1 MRRRLIQSTL
11 AVVLV
16 VIAVFGVSLV
26 IVETRTIGA
35 SAQERVDLEAL
46 RLASIVDSRILGD
59 EQINAE
65 ILEDQVTDQRYA
77 RVAIP
82 GRDPIEVGTKPTGE
96 VIQSKEAVGEEGET
110 VVVEEPRSSITREV
124 GRTFL
129 IIGAV
134 ALLAVIAAVLLAVR
148 QANRLA
154 SPLTDLAETAERLGS
169 GDPRPRHKRYG
180 VPELDRVA
188 DVLDSSAERIARMLT
203 AERRLAADASHQLRT
218 PLTALSMRLEEITLT
233 DDPDTVKEEATI
245 ALGQVERLTD
255 VVQRLLTNSR
265 DPRTGSAVTFDLDEV
280 INQQLAEW
288 RPAYR
293 SVGRAIVSSGKRHLQ
308 AVGTPGAV
316 AQVLAALIENSL
328 MHGGGTVAL
337 RTRVTGN
344 QAVVEVTDE
353 GEESPPSSAPG
364 SSSGPS
370 VAKTRPVSASLWP
383 VIWRRRTADG
393 SKCSRR
399 SRRSSACS
407 CPVRRRSGR
416 QRGRSRRRF
425 DSRSAKNAREL
436 PGRTVLRQEGLRR
449 QERFGTGHGLAGR
462 ERTEHPGAV
471 GPEAEQGRDTDAEEL
486 EEVALQGAVEVEAV
500 RGDVQN
506 AVLDHQAD
514 GAEQQEEREFLG
526 AAALVAVAVGEIA
539 EAYVVGDDRHHR
551 GDHTGPHDLQ
561 IRGAADEVED
571 EKIDP
576 QPQAADHPELGELPC
591 QPVDT
596 LAYHA
601 ARRGMCPA

>member
-26 IVETRTIGA
+26 IVETRTISS
-35 SAQERVDLEAL
+35 SAQERVDSEAV

-59 EQINAE
+59 EQINSKV
-65 ILEDQVTDQRYA
+65 LRGLVTGDRYA
-77 RVAIP
+77 VVRIP
-82 GRDPIEVGTKPTGE
+82 GRPPIEVGDQPVGD
-96 VIQSKEAVGEEGET
+96 VISAEEDGEEGET
-110 VVVEEPRSSITREV
+110 VRVEEPRSSVTREV
-124 GRTFL
+124 GRTLL

-245 ALGQVERLTD
+245 ALTQVERLTD
-255 VVQRLLTNSR
+255 VVERLLTNAR
-265 DPRTGSAVTFDLDEV
+265 DPRTGSAVSFDLDEV
-280 INQQLAEW
+280 IQQQLAEW

-293 SVGRAIVSSGKRHLQ
+293 SAGRAIVSSGKRHLQ

-337 RTRVTGN
+337 RTRVIGN
-344 QAVVEVTDE
+344 QAVIEVTDE
-353 GEESPPSSAPG
+353 GPG
-364 SSSGPS
+364 VP
-370 VAKTRPVSASLWP
+370 
-383 VIWRRRTADG
+383 ADLG
-393 SKCSRR
+393 ARIFER
-399 SRRSSACS
+399 AI
-407 CPVRRRSGR
+407 SGR
-416 QRGRSRRRF
+416 NSTGIGLAVARDLAEADAGRLELLQQQPPVFGLFLSRNPLKKPQE
-425 DSRSAKNAREL
+425 DEE
-436 PGRTVLRQEGLRR
+436 RTVR
-449 QERFGTGHGLAGR
+449 
-462 ERTEHPGAV
+462 
-471 GPEAEQGRDTDAEEL
+471 
-486 EEVALQGAVEVEAV
+486 
-500 RGDVQN
+500 
-506 AVLDHQAD
+506 
-514 GAEQQEEREFLG
+514 
-526 AAALVAVAVGEIA
+526 
-539 EAYVVGDDRHHR
+539 
-551 GDHTGPHDLQ
+551 
-561 IRGAADEVED
+561 
-571 EKIDP
+571 
-576 QPQAADHPELGELPC
+576 
-591 QPVDT
+591 
-596 LAYHA
+596 
-601 ARRGMCPA
+601 